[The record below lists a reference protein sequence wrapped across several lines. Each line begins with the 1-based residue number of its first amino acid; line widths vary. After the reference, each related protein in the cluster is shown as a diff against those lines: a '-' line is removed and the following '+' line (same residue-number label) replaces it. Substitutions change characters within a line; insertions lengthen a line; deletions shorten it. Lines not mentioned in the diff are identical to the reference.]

1 MQRLNIVFAGT
12 PAFGLPCLNALWHS
26 QHTIIALYTQP
37 DRNAGR
43 GHKLRC
49 SAIKN
54 WALTHAIPVYQPCN
68 FKDAYVVDQLAALQP
83 DLMVVIAYGLI
94 LPESVLTIP
103 HYGCLNVHASLLPR
117 WRGASPIVQVILH
130 GELHTG
136 ITIMRMTAGMDT
148 GPVATTVAIT
158 VATIDNTLSL
168 SNKLSDLAVVPLIQ
182 VIEQLATT
190 GVEFIP
196 QDNAL
201 ATYAPKIH
209 KEDARINW
217 NTAATVI
224 ERQIRAFVPWPVAY
238 TYVNNELMRIYEAEV
253 IKTDPVMQPPGMII
267 NIDQYGMLI

>member
-1 MQRLNIVFAGT
+1 
-12 PAFGLPCLNALWHS
+12 
-26 QHTIIALYTQP
+26 
-37 DRNAGR
+37 
-43 GHKLRC
+43 
-49 SAIKN
+49 
-54 WALTHAIPVYQPCN
+54 
-68 FKDAYVVDQLAALQP
+68 
-83 DLMVVIAYGLI
+83 MVVIAYGLI

-190 GVEFIP
+190 GV
-196 QDNAL
+196 
-201 ATYAPKIH
+201 
-209 KEDARINW
+209 
-217 NTAATVI
+217 
-224 ERQIRAFVPWPVAY
+224 
-238 TYVNNELMRIYEAEV
+238 
-253 IKTDPVMQPPGMII
+253 
-267 NIDQYGMLI
+267 